1 MTLHEAIAKLLRQK
15 GPMTVTEITDELNRN
30 KWYEKNGG
38 SLLDENQVR
47 GRIGNPRYAGMFNRD
62 GGAISLKEQPTMKNF
77 PHQFNNLEKLYDA
90 LAIAKQLTENNQ
102 ALTDRNYGEALTR
115 AKIYTYR
122 DKTLSVDD
130 FLEKEQQKT
139 PSNRGSHTV
148 ARDIRRLFELMNFIN
163 ISSDKKATFNPI
175 AEQFLQSKLPE
186 ERHVIWRNSMF
197 DLTLKDADNN
207 ASHPYRI
214 LLKLVNNFPGIETK
228 KLMLALAAKDDSD
241 KEFERISKLSELDI
255 EEIIEKIG
263 TSKSMAANAV
273 KVLPGIAEQLDD
285 IVRISN
291 RAYPVSKIIIT
302 EDEIL
307 TEGLTEKQRSTHRK
321 VTAAEIA
328 KDPIF
333 KVTSSLNIDI
343 TDAIKKRQ
351 ERLAEHQEIVR
362 LLALL
367 HEKCGFQ
374 LFEGKFD
381 CLAVKGDLA
390 LLYEVKTILENAYDQ
405 EKQTVKGF
413 GQLKY
418 YRFSIVEKEMGL
430 SNIRELLVFSRKPR
444 INIIEFC
451 VAENI
456 AVIWRTGN
464 TFQIYNIQNKRDET
478 FNPDEL

>member
-1 MTLHEAIAKLLRQK
+1 
-15 GPMTVTEITDELNRN
+15 
-30 KWYEKNGG
+30 
-38 SLLDENQVR
+38 
-47 GRIGNPRYAGMFNRD
+47 
-62 GGAISLKEQPTMKNF
+62 MKNF
-77 PHQFNNLEKLYDA
+77 PHQFNNLKKLYNA
-90 LAIAKQLTENNQ
+90 LAVAKQLTENNQ
-102 ALTDRNYGEALTR
+102 PLTDAIYGEALTR
-115 AKIYTYR
+115 AKVYTYR

-163 ISSDKKATFNPI
+163 ISSDKKAIFNPV
-175 AEQFLQSKLPE
+175 AEQLLKSQLPE
-186 ERHVIWRNSMF
+186 ERHVIWRNSMLN
-197 DLTLKDADNN
+197 LTLKDADNKT
-207 ASHPYRI
+207 SHPYRI
-214 LLKLVNNFPGIETK
+214 LLKLANDFPGIETK
-228 KLMLALAAKDDSD
+228 KLMLVLVAKDDSGN
-241 KEFERISKLSELDI
+241 EFKRISKLSELNI
-255 EEIIEKIG
+255 EDIIEKVG

-273 KVLPGIAEQLDD
+273 KVLPGIAEQLGD
-285 IVRISN
+285 IIRISN
-291 RAYPVSKIIIT
+291 RAYPVSNIIIT

-307 TEGLTEKQRSTHRK
+307 TEELTDKERSTHRE

-333 KVTSSLNIDI
+333 KVTSSLNIDL
-343 TDAIKKRQ
+343 TDAVKKRQ
-351 ERLAEHQEIVR
+351 NRLAEHQEIVR

-367 HEKCGFQ
+367 HEKCGFK

-418 YRFSIVEKEMGL
+418 YRFSIVEKEMKL

-464 TFQIYNIQNKRDET
+464 TFQIFNIQNKSDET
-478 FNPDEL
+478 FNPDEF